1 LKKFGVAMAT
11 LGPKVDP
18 SLHSCRLGELTLHAY
33 V

>member
-18 SLHSCRLGELTLHAY
+18 SLK
-33 V
+33 VVQV